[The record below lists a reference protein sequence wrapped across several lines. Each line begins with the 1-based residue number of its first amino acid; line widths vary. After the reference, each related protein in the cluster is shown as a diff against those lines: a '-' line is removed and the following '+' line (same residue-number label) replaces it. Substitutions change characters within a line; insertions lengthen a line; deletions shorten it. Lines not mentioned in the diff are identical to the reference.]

1 MSLST
6 VFQKTSATPAAN
18 SEANQPR
25 VKRPAPFSIR
35 LNEEERL
42 RLLKEAAGQP
52 LGTYIKAKALGGVP
66 LRTRRTGA
74 TVEDRKALAQL
85 LALLGQSRLSSNLNQ
100 LAHAANIGTLPM
112 TPETEEHL
120 SAAVRSVVEMRT
132 LLVAALGLKAEGRP

>member
-1 MSLST
+1 
-6 VFQKTSATPAAN
+6 V
-18 SEANQPR
+18 
-25 VKRPAPFSIR
+25 
-35 LNEEERL
+35 
-42 RLLKEAAGQP
+42 RLLKEAAGVP
-52 LGTYIKAKALGGVP
+52 PGTYIKAKALGGMP
-66 LRTRRTGA
+66 LRTGA